1 MRGKTKL
8 ALIGSAVVL
17 GLAILGLGIGTAV
30 VAASNSTSQQT
41 STTAVA
47 TTSDSLTTDNQTSQ
61 YDTFVSKVADKLG
74 LDEDTVATA
83 MKEAR
88 QEMMDEALAER
99 LQQAVDDGQITQEE
113 ADQILEWMKSRPD
126 ALDEIGGFGPGF
138 GPRGEG
144 GEQMMGPNGPRPS

>member
-1 MRGKTKL
+1 MRGKRKL
-8 ALIGSAVVL
+8 ALIGTAVVL
-17 GLAILGLGIGTAV
+17 GLAILGLGISTAV
-30 VAASNSTSQQT
+30 GAASNGTSQQT
-41 STTAVA
+41 STTSVVTA
-47 TTSDSLTTDNQTSQ
+47 SDASDNQTSP

-99 LQQAVDDGQITQEE
+99 LQKAVDEGRITQEQ
-113 ADQILEWMKSRPD
+113 ADQISEWMKSRPE
-126 ALDEIGGFGPGF
+126 ALDELGGFGPGF

-144 GEQMMGPNGPRPS
+144 SGQMMPGNHQRGPF